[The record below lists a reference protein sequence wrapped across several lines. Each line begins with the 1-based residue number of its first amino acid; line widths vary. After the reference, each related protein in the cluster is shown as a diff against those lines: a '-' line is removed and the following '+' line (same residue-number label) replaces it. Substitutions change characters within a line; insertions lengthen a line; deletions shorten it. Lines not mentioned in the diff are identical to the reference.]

1 MKRNIVAF
9 IAVVAVTLMLIGCS
23 PEDRA
28 RKLMEKGKYE
38 EILNDPKMKDLPIAK
53 EARVKY
59 ADKLLANGKF
69 EEIWNKYRDTPAA
82 IQAKSKIAQQYFRD
96 RKYQMILDSFPDSP
110 LVEAARFRLTDTTR
124 IDTARH
130 YDAADHEE
138 RAAWWLAEWKKKN
151 AAGEY
156 SPFGAQETLRRLCM
170 LFNDTK
176 PGQEAC
182 TLYRD
187 IYQADPKIPLPQ

>member
-9 IAVVAVTLMLIGCS
+9 IAVVAVTLVLIGCS

-69 EEIWNKYRDTPAA
+69 EEAAPAVRSLCGLDRRHTPC
-82 IQAKSKIAQQYFRD
+82 
-96 RKYQMILDSFPDSP
+96 
-110 LVEAARFRLTDTTR
+110 
-124 IDTARH
+124 
-130 YDAADHEE
+130 
-138 RAAWWLAEWKKKN
+138 
-151 AAGEY
+151 G
-156 SPFGAQETLRRLCM
+156 
-170 LFNDTK
+170 
-176 PGQEAC
+176 
-182 TLYRD
+182 
-187 IYQADPKIPLPQ
+187 